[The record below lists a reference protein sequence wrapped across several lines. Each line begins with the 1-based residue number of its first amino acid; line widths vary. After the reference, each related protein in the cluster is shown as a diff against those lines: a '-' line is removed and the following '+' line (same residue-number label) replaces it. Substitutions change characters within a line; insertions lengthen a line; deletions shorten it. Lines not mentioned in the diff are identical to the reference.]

1 MALEGGMKCVKF
13 LVFFFNFLFWL
24 CGVALIVIGILV
36 QIDLNKTLVM
46 SSASASGAPI
56 VIIVVG
62 VVIFFVSF
70 FGCCGAS
77 KENYCMVTTFAIL
90 LTPVSLLVRES
101 LPSLV
106 LFNGYIGGHLMA
118 AVWDP
123 HGGVLLPPPR
133 QVRTALQVR
142 AWRMPVERKDTGNDS
157 LHNGN
162 HGELPRGTTTSK
174 RPNICCWATRHNVAT
189 CNVNPTAATIN
200 VRGCADSVEA
210 WLKKHIVIV
219 AAVALGIAFFELLG
233 IVFACCLMRGI
244 RSGYEVM

>member
-106 LFNGYIGGHLMA
+106 LFNGYK
-118 AVWDP
+118 
-123 HGGVLLPPPR
+123 
-133 QVRTALQVR
+133 VRTALQVR

-162 HGELPRGTTTSK
+162 HGELPRGTIS
-174 RPNICCWATRHNVAT
+174 CCGAHN
-189 CNVNPTAATIN
+189 
-200 VRGCADSVEA
+200 
-210 WLKKHIVIV
+210 
-219 AAVALGIAFFELLG
+219 
-233 IVFACCLMRGI
+233 
-244 RSGYEVM
+244 

>member
-77 KENYCMVTTFAIL
+77 KENYCMSATPACHLWAAWWCSETPL
-90 LTPVSLLVRES
+90 LLSL
-101 LPSLV
+101 
-106 LFNGYIGGHLMA
+106 
-118 AVWDP
+118 
-123 HGGVLLPPPR
+123 

-162 HGELPRGTTTSK
+162 HGELPRGTS
-174 RPNICCWATRHNVAT
+174 
-189 CNVNPTAATIN
+189 
-200 VRGCADSVEA
+200 E
-210 WLKKHIVIV
+210 
-219 AAVALGIAFFELLG
+219 
-233 IVFACCLMRGI
+233 
-244 RSGYEVM
+244 